1 MDTDLF
7 QGVLLGLLA
16 VGLIVLIALLATL
29 GGIRRALEQRSA
41 QRAAAPETTTPA
53 GSITA
58 AEPLSDV
65 AERSAVADTPET
77 TTQPAVGYTG
87 AGSYATPIATGTASS
102 SGRAD
107 SIRSVLQEHGVG
119 GAEEQAAETP
129 PAQEGVVDSAFAAHA
144 DDPQEEPFQRDGRWW
159 FRRGDELLLYDETS
173 GQWQP
178 APEGTTPSTTAT
190 APATASAAGE
200 TDQIATASAP
210 SSTQTMPAVADQVAT
225 FWKCPTCGA
234 VNGSTAA
241 TCRMC
246 FAARP

>member
-29 GGIRRALEQRSA
+29 GGIKRALEQRSSERDEA
-41 QRAAAPETTTPA
+41 SFA
-53 GSITA
+53 GVGARPQPQGSEA
-58 AEPLSDV
+58 G
-65 AERSAVADTPET
+65 AERRDETEEPAPSAA
-77 TTQPAVGYTG
+77 QGYTG
-87 AGSYATPIATGTASS
+87 AGSYATPRGSQETSHAPAAGAQ
-102 SGRAD
+102 AD
-107 SIRSVLQEHGVG
+107 TIRSVL
-119 GAEEQAAETP
+119 AAEGVTEGTAAEAA
-129 PAQEGVVDSAFAAHA
+129 PAAESEESAVDSAFAAHA

-159 FRRGDELLLYDETS
+159 FRRGDELLLYDEAT

-178 APEGTTPSTTAT
+178 APEGAGQTPAPGGAGGAAG
-190 APATASAAGE
+190 APASQGAA
-200 TDQIATASAP
+200 AA
-210 SSTQTMPAVADQVAT
+210 TQTAGTPAVADQVAT
-225 FWKCPTCGA
+225 YWKCPTCGA

>member
-41 QRAAAPETTTPA
+41 QRAAAPQDSAPA
-53 GSITA
+53 ALEAASEPQTQA
-58 AEPLSDV
+58 AEPIT
-65 AERSAVADTPET
+65 AEAQT
-77 TTQPAVGYTG
+77 GYTG
-87 AGSYATPIATGTASS
+87 AGSYATPAASTGAAAASG
-102 SGRAD
+102 GRAD

-119 GAEEQAAETP
+119 GAEEQAAAAPE
-129 PAQEGVVDSAFAAHA
+129 AQEPVVDSAFAAHA
-144 DDPQEEPFQRDGRWW
+144 DDPQAEPFQRDGRWW
-159 FRRGDELLLYDETS
+159 FRRGDELLLYDESS

-178 APEGTTPSTTAT
+178 APEGAAPTGTGT
-190 APATASAAGE
+190 APAAAAGQ
-200 TDQIATASAP
+200 TAAASVATAEAGSTT
-210 SSTQTMPAVADQVAT
+210 STQTMPAVADQVAT

>member
-41 QRAAAPETTTPA
+41 QRAAAPQDASPA
-53 GSITA
+53 ALEAASEPQTQT
-58 AEPLSDV
+58 AEPV
-65 AERSAVADTPET
+65 ATEAATAT
-77 TTQPAVGYTG
+77 GYTG
-87 AGSYATPIATGTASS
+87 AGSYATPAATSG
-102 SGRAD
+102 GRAD

-119 GAEEQAAETP
+119 GAEEQAAATP
-129 PAQEGVVDSAFAAHA
+129 EAHEPVVDSAFAAHA

-159 FRRGDELLLYDETS
+159 FRRGDELLLYDESS

-178 APEGTTPSTTAT
+178 APEGESPI
-190 APATASAAGE
+190 AAG
-200 TDQIATASAP
+200 ATPASTAAASQTAATP
-210 SSTQTMPAVADQVAT
+210 GVTTSTQTMPAVADQVAT